1 MAACSGVQAGAGFGA
16 STGMVQWPMA
26 ACSGVQVPAGR
37 CMCDTGICED
47 PAPKGCANPTTGER
61 CRFLYAAQG
70 VSARDGLCFRPDGP
84 CPDFQCRVCAY
95 FRHGQID
102 VLGWLLKVPT
112 LPTKLREKHVK
123 GIRLNNMKTDFETVH
138 RSMLAFL
145 ANGRLL
151 IPLGEC
157 DNFDH
162 RQQGC
167 MGHGIRDDQQDA
179 RKTEILRAKGA
190 ELAESRGLVRIQLA
204 NALIAAI
211 TEAGWVRGYEIEITT
226 TNK

>member
-1 MAACSGVQAGAGFGA
+1 MREKTRTSIYDGESFT
-16 STGMVQWPMA
+16 TGR
-26 ACSGVQVPAGR
+26 GVQVPAGR

-179 RKTEILRAKGA
+179 RKTEILRAKEAIDLALGEEEPGDDSEPMHGA
-190 ELAESRGLVRIQLA
+190 GTCDNCNTAD
-204 NALIAAI
+204 
-211 TEAGWVRGYEIEITT
+211 T
-226 TNK
+226 K